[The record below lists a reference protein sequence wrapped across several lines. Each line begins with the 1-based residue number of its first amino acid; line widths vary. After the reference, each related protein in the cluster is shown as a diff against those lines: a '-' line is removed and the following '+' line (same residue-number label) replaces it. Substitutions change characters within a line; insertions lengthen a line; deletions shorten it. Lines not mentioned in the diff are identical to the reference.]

1 MDAKNKMKLL
11 KEWLDVSS
19 NLSELKKKETE
30 LRREVHSSFFEKPLK
45 EGTQNVELK
54 KGYKLKAVTKLNRS
68 LDKDLEKIDSIM
80 KILDKKHEEVIVYQ
94 PKLNVKEFRKMDD
107 KSLKIFSEI
116 LTEKPG
122 TVDISLVVPK

>member
-30 LRREVHSSFFEKPLK
+30 LRREVHSTFFEKPLK

-68 LDKDLEKIDSIM
+68 LSKDLEQINSVM
-80 KILDKKHEEVIVYQ
+80 SELDERYKDVIIYQ
-94 PKLNVKEFRKMDD
+94 PKLNIREFRKMDD
-107 KSLKIFSEI
+107 DSTKIFSEI